1 MIYTPV
7 LWLVLAE
14 LQHCSLPTTLTF
26 VCAAPWADRYIHSPH
41 TCLPVGHHASQ
52 AQALRQT
59 PVWLQVFQGT
69 ALSLVLRF
77 SRTQAGTQYLGSVTV
92 IFTEAAKLL
101 ICVVAQLS
109 VCRQDFA

>member
-1 MIYTPV
+1 MELTPTLTPV
-7 LWLVLAE
+7 
-14 LQHCSLPTTLTF
+14 CT
-26 VCAAPWADRYIHSPH
+26 APWADQHIHSPH
-41 TCLPVGHHASQ
+41 TCLPARHCALVATALQPQ
-52 AQALRQT
+52 AHRQT

-101 ICVVAQLS
+101 ICIVAQLS
-109 VCRQDFA
+109 VCRQDVA